1 MKPVV
6 RGVKMMQSEVISFLP
21 INFLENRQFQVAV
34 SFQDSILMD
43 RIFKVFDADDDG
55 NITFDE
61 FVACL
66 STMSNKAKPEDKL
79 KCECARLHD

>member
-1 MKPVV
+1 MI
-6 RGVKMMQSEVISFLP
+6 QSESCFFIHIRHSKY
-21 INFLENRQFQVAV
+21 RQFQVAM

-55 NITFDE
+55 NISFDE

-66 STMSNKAKPEDKL
+66 STVSNKAKPEDKL
-79 KCECARLHD
+79 KCEYGDGSINELTVVD